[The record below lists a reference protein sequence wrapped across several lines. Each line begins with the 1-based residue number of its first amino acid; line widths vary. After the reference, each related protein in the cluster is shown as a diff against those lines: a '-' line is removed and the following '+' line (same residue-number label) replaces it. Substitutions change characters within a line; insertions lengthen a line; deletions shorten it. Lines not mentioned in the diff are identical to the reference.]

1 MRCILIDDDEEEIDI
16 FRHAIKSLDFEAGFH
31 GYTSFPAALNGLA
44 DSSGFPDY
52 IFVDG
57 FLNQLTGKEILQRI
71 KADSTLSK
79 IPVIIYSGYVSESDQ
94 EELTD
99 LGAYAVMRKP
109 SSITQLTEQLNTL
122 LKGR

>member
-16 FRHAIKSLDFEAGFH
+16 FRHAIKSLGAEASFK
-31 GYTSFPAALNGLA
+31 GYTSFPEALNDLT
-44 DSSGFPDY
+44 DSTRLPDY

-57 FLNQLTGKEILQRI
+57 FLNPLSGKEILQRL
-71 KADSTLSK
+71 KADSALSG
-79 IPVIIYSGYVSESDQ
+79 IPVIIYSGYVSDSDQ
-94 EELTD
+94 EELTG

-109 SSITQLTEQLNTL
+109 SSIRQLTVQLHAL